1 MDPSFQGEFFYIFL
15 MGADLL
21 LSVFSCAVSCDTA
34 KDRKVCHSISAQTVV
49 SMHAASDFAG
59 CKEPFDYV
67 AFCIKD
73 LCLIIDSDPTHGVV
87 DTRLN
92 LDRVEGC
99 LIQRICKGNTAIRGM
114 LGEKVAFIRISRFI
128 CLWPGG

>member
-21 LSVFSCAVSCDTA
+21 LSVFSCAVSRDTA

-67 AFCIKD
+67 VAR
-73 LCLIIDSDPTHGVV
+73 
-87 DTRLN
+87 RLRREMI
-92 LDRVEGC
+92 LEDVQGSGPE
-99 LIQRICKGNTAIRGM
+99 KAAIHQFLQK
-114 LGEKVAFIRISRFI
+114 LGEQGIRPGEPGSCVDLRPVRIKGFVDVI
-128 CLWPGG
+128 CTCMCFT